1 MSAENSID
9 KVHLRIVRN
18 HMTIIEAIIQGVVQ
32 GLTEFL
38 PVSSSGHLTI
48 TQHILGIDMEG
59 GNLFFN
65 VMLHIGTL
73 VAVIAFYHK
82 LIWRLIKA
90 FFSMIGDIFTGKF
103 KWKELSDDKRM
114 VIMVI
119 IGLVPLFLL
128 FLPVPGT
135 GMKLKDFVES
145 FNTDKYFI
153 VVGICLLLTSLLLF
167 IGNRC
172 SRSAVPLKHAK
183 NGGEAGRTSMN
194 VLDAIVIGITQCF
207 ATLPGLSRSG
217 STLSA
222 GQMRGLNKQTAL
234 DYTFILGTPAI
245 VAAALLE
252 GKDALEAGTAQ
263 LTDNILPIIIG
274 MVVSAVVGYLAIA
287 LFKWLLKTDKM
298 IIFIIY
304 TAIVGIAVIVISV
317 MEMQSGVNLF
327 SGAPL

>member
-1 MSAENSID
+1 
-9 KVHLRIVRN
+9 
-18 HMTIIEAIIQGVVQ
+18 MTIIDAIIQGVVQ

-48 TQHILGIDMEG
+48 TQHVLGINLEG

-73 VAVIAFYHK
+73 AAVIAFYHK

-90 FFSMIGDIFTGKF
+90 FFSMIGEIFTGKF
-103 KWKELSDDKRM
+103 KWKKLSDDKRM

-119 IGLVPLFLL
+119 IGLLPLALL

-135 GMKLKDFVES
+135 DMKLKDYVES

-153 VVGICLLLTSLLLF
+153 VVGICLLLTSILLLL
-167 IGNRC
+167 GSVC
-172 SRSAVPLKHAK
+172 SKRAKPMKHAK
-183 NGGEAGRTSMN
+183 DSGETGRTAMN
-194 VLDAIVIGITQCF
+194 VLDAIVVGVTQCL

-217 STLSA
+217 STLAA

-245 VAAALLE
+245 IAAALLE
-252 GKDALEAGTAQ
+252 GKEALEAGTEQ
-263 LTDNILPIIIG
+263 LTANIVPIIVG
-274 MVVSAVVGYLAIA
+274 MVVAAVVGYLAIA

-304 TAIVGIAVIVISV
+304 TAVVGIAVIVISII
-317 MEMQSGVNLF
+317 EMNSGVNLF
-327 SGAPL
+327 SGAPLT

>member
-1 MSAENSID
+1 
-9 KVHLRIVRN
+9 
-18 HMTIIEAIIQGVVQ
+18 MTIIDAIIQGIVQ

-38 PVSSSGHLTI
+38 PVSSSGHLAI
-48 TQHILGIDMEG
+48 TQHVLGIDLEG

-73 VAVIAFYHK
+73 AAVIAFYHK

-90 FFSMIGDIFTGKF
+90 FFSLIGDIFIGKF

-119 IGLVPLFLL
+119 IGLLPLALL
-128 FLPVPGT
+128 FVPVPGT

-145 FNTDKYFI
+145 FNTPKYFI
-153 VVGICLLLTSLLLF
+153 VVGICLLLTSILLF
-167 IGNRC
+167 IGDRC
-172 SRSAVPLKHAK
+172 SRSVVPMKHSK
-183 NGGEAGRTSMN
+183 NPSTGRTSLN
-194 VLDAIVIGITQCF
+194 VLDALVVGVTQCF

-217 STLSA
+217 STLAS

-245 VAAALLE
+245 IAAALLE
-252 GKDALEAGTAQ
+252 GKDALEQGTAQ
-263 LTDNILPIIIG
+263 LSENLIPMLVG
-274 MVVSAVVGYLAIA
+274 MAVAAVVGYLAIA

-304 TAIVGIAVIVISV
+304 TAVVGLAVIVVSII
-317 MEMQSGVNLF
+317 EMNIGVNLF
-327 SGAPL
+327 SEAAL

>member
-1 MSAENSID
+1 
-9 KVHLRIVRN
+9 
-18 HMTIIEAIIQGVVQ
+18 MTIIEAVIQGVVQ

-73 VAVIAFYHK
+73 IAVVAFYHK

-119 IGLVPLFLL
+119 IGLPPLALL

-153 VVGICLLLTSLLLF
+153 VVGICLLITSILLF
-167 IGNRC
+167 LGNLC
-172 SRSAVPLKHAK
+172 SRRNVSMKHAK
-183 NGGEAGRTSMN
+183 SSDNGRTGMN

-217 STLSA
+217 STLAA

-245 VAAALLE
+245 IAAALLE
-252 GKDALEAGTAQ
+252 GKDALEAGTAS
-263 LTDNILPIIIG
+263 LTANFVPILVG
-274 MVVSAVVGYLAIA
+274 MATAAVVGYLAIA

-304 TAIVGIAVIVISV
+304 TALVGIAVIVISI
-317 MEMQSGVNLF
+317 MEMQSGTNLF
-327 SGAPL
+327 SGATL

>member
-1 MSAENSID
+1 
-9 KVHLRIVRN
+9 
-18 HMTIIEAIIQGVVQ
+18 MTILDAIIQGVVQ

-38 PVSSSGHLTI
+38 PISSSGHLTI
-48 TQHILGIDMEG
+48 TQHILGLDLEG

-73 VAVIAFYHK
+73 VAVVAFYHK
-82 LIWRLIKA
+82 LIRRLIKA
-90 FFSMIGDIFTGKF
+90 FFSLIGDIFTGKF

-119 IGLVPLFLL
+119 IGLLPLVLL
-128 FLPVPGT
+128 FVPVPGT

-145 FNTDKYFI
+145 FNTSKYFI
-153 VVGICLLLTSLLLF
+153 VVGICLLLTSILLF

-172 SRSAVPLKHAK
+172 SRSDVPMKHAK
-183 NGGEAGRTSMN
+183 NGEAGRTSLN
-194 VLDAIVIGITQCF
+194 VVDALVVGLTQCF

-217 STLSA
+217 STLSV

-245 VAAALLE
+245 IAAALLE
-252 GKDALEAGTAQ
+252 GKDALEGGLDTIKA
-263 LTDNILPIIIG
+263 DIVPILIG
-274 MVVSAVVGYLAIA
+274 MAVSAVVGYLAIA

-304 TAIVGIAVIVISV
+304 TAIVGSAVIVISV

-327 SGAPL
+327 SGAPLT

>member
-1 MSAENSID
+1 
-9 KVHLRIVRN
+9 
-18 HMTIIEAIIQGVVQ
+18 MTIVEAIIQGAVQ

-48 TQHILGIDMEG
+48 TQHVLGIDMEG

-114 VIMVI
+114 VLMVI
-119 IGLVPLFLL
+119 IGLIPLLLL
-128 FLPVPGT
+128 FIPIPGT
-135 GMKLKDFVES
+135 DMKLKDLVES

-153 VVGICLLLTSLLLF
+153 VVGICLLITSLLLF
-167 IGNRC
+167 IGSRC
-172 SRSAVPLKHAK
+172 SRSTVPMKHAK

-194 VLDAIVIGITQCF
+194 VLDAITIGITQCF

-217 STLSA
+217 STLSV
-222 GQMRGLNKQTAL
+222 GQMRGLNTQTAL

-245 VAAALLE
+245 IAAALLE
-252 GKDALEAGTAQ
+252 GKDALEEGTEQ
-263 LTDNILPIIIG
+263 LTANLLPIIIG
-274 MVVSAVVGYLAIA
+274 MVVAAVVGYLAIA

-304 TAIVGIAVIVISV
+304 TAVVGLAVVVISII
-317 MEMQSGVNLF
+317 EMQTGVNLF
-327 SGAPL
+327 SGAPLT

>member
-1 MSAENSID
+1 
-9 KVHLRIVRN
+9 
-18 HMTIIEAIIQGVVQ
+18 MTILDAIIQGVVQ

-48 TQHILGIDMEG
+48 TQHILGLDLEG

-73 VAVIAFYHK
+73 VAVVAFYHK

-90 FFSMIGDIFTGKF
+90 FFSLIGDIFTGKF

-119 IGLVPLFLL
+119 IGLLPLVLL
-128 FLPVPGT
+128 FVPVPGT

-145 FNTDKYFI
+145 FNTSKYFI
-153 VVGICLLLTSLLLF
+153 VVGICLLLTSILLF

-172 SRSAVPLKHAK
+172 SRSDVPMKHAK
-183 NGGEAGRTSMN
+183 GGEAGRTSLN
-194 VLDAIVIGITQCF
+194 VVDALVVGLTQCF

-217 STLSA
+217 STLSV

-245 VAAALLE
+245 IAAALLE
-252 GKDALEAGTAQ
+252 GKDALEGGLDTIKAD
-263 LTDNILPIIIG
+263 LVPILIG
-274 MVVSAVVGYLAIA
+274 MAVSAVVGYLAIA

-304 TAIVGIAVIVISV
+304 TAIIGIAVIVISV
-317 MEMQSGVNLF
+317 MEMQSGVNLL
-327 SGAPL
+327 SGAPLT

>member
-1 MSAENSID
+1 
-9 KVHLRIVRN
+9 
-18 HMTIIEAIIQGVVQ
+18 MTIIEAIIQGVVQ

-48 TQHILGIDMEG
+48 TQHVLGIDLEG
-59 GNLFFN
+59 NNLFFN

-73 VAVIAFYHK
+73 VAVVAFYHK

-119 IGLVPLFLL
+119 IGLLPLMLL
-128 FLPVPGT
+128 FIPVPGT
-135 GMKLKDFVES
+135 DMKLKDLVES
-145 FNTDKYFI
+145 FNTEKYFI
-153 VVGICLLLTSLLLF
+153 VVGICLLLTSILLL
-167 IGNRC
+167 IGSLC
-172 SRSAVPLKHAK
+172 SRRQKPMKHA
-183 NGGEAGRTSMN
+183 NGGEEGRTSMN
-194 VLDAIVIGITQCF
+194 VLDAITVGITQCF

-217 STLSA
+217 STLSV
-222 GQMRGLNKQTAL
+222 GLMRGLNKQTAL

-245 VAAALLE
+245 IAAALLE
-252 GKDALEAGTAQ
+252 GKDALEGGTEQITA
-263 LTDNILPIIIG
+263 DIVPIVIG
-274 MVVSAVVGYLAIA
+274 MIAAAVVGYLAIA
-287 LFKWLLKTDKM
+287 LFKWLLKTDMM

-304 TAIVGIAVIVISV
+304 TAVVGIAVIVISI

-327 SGAPL
+327 TGAPLT

>member
-1 MSAENSID
+1 
-9 KVHLRIVRN
+9 
-18 HMTIIEAIIQGVVQ
+18 MTILEAVIQGIVQ

-38 PVSSSGHLTI
+38 PVSSSGHLAI
-48 TQHILGIDMEG
+48 TQHVLGINLES

-90 FFSMIGDIFTGKF
+90 FFGIFGDIFTGKF
-103 KWKELSDDKRM
+103 KWSELSDDKRM

-119 IGLVPLFLL
+119 IGLLPLALL
-128 FLPVPGT
+128 FVPVPGT

-145 FNTDKYFI
+145 FNTPKYFI
-153 VVGICLLLTSLLLF
+153 VVGICLLLTSILLF

-172 SRSAVPLKHAK
+172 SKNTVPMKHSR
-183 NGGEAGRTSMN
+183 GGENGRTSMN
-194 VLDAIVIGITQCF
+194 VLDAIVVGIIQCF

-217 STLSA
+217 STLAA

-245 VAAALLE
+245 IAAALLE
-252 GKDALEAGTAQ
+252 GKEALEQGTAQ
-263 LTDNILPIIIG
+263 LTENIVPILIG
-274 MVVSAVVGYLAIA
+274 MAVAAVVGYLSIA

-304 TAIVGIAVIVISV
+304 TAVVGAAVIVISV

-327 SGAPL
+327 SGAPIV

>member
-1 MSAENSID
+1 
-9 KVHLRIVRN
+9 
-18 HMTIIEAIIQGVVQ
+18 MTIIEAIIQGAVQ

-48 TQHILGIDMEG
+48 TQHILGVDMEG

-119 IGLVPLFLL
+119 IGLIPLFLL

-327 SGAPL
+327 SGAPLT

>member
-1 MSAENSID
+1 
-9 KVHLRIVRN
+9 
-18 HMTIIEAIIQGVVQ
+18 MTIIDAIIQGVVQ

-48 TQHILGIDMEG
+48 TQHILGLDLEG

-73 VAVIAFYHK
+73 VAVVAFYHK

-119 IGLVPLFLL
+119 IGLLPLVLL
-128 FLPVPGT
+128 FVPVPGT

-145 FNTDKYFI
+145 FNTSKYFI
-153 VVGICLLLTSLLLF
+153 VVGICLLLTSILLF

-172 SRSAVPLKHAK
+172 SRSTVPMKHAK
-183 NGGEAGRTSMN
+183 NGEAGRTSMN
-194 VLDAIVIGITQCF
+194 IVDALVIGVTQCF

-217 STLSA
+217 STLAA

-245 VAAALLE
+245 IAAALLE
-252 GKDALEAGTAQ
+252 GKDALEGGLDTIKAD
-263 LTDNILPIIIG
+263 LVPILIG
-274 MVVSAVVGYLAIA
+274 MAVSAVVGYLAIA

-304 TAIVGIAVIVISV
+304 TAVVGIAVIVISI
-317 MEMQSGVNLF
+317 MEMQSGLNLF
-327 SGAPL
+327 SGAPLT

>member
-1 MSAENSID
+1 
-9 KVHLRIVRN
+9 
-18 HMTIIEAIIQGVVQ
+18 
-32 GLTEFL
+32 
-38 PVSSSGHLTI
+38 
-48 TQHILGIDMEG
+48 MEG

-327 SGAPL
+327 SGAPLT

>member
-1 MSAENSID
+1 
-9 KVHLRIVRN
+9 
-18 HMTIIEAIIQGVVQ
+18 MTIVEAIIQGVVQ

-48 TQHILGIDMEG
+48 TQHVLGLDLEG

-73 VAVIAFYHK
+73 VAVVAFYHK

-103 KWKELSDDKRM
+103 RWKELSDDKRM

-119 IGLVPLFLL
+119 IGLLPLALL

-145 FNTDKYFI
+145 FNTSKYFI
-153 VVGICLLLTSLLLF
+153 VVGICLLLTSILLF

-172 SRSAVPLKHAK
+172 SRSDVPMKHAK
-183 NGGEAGRTSMN
+183 GGETGRTSMN
-194 VLDAIVIGITQCF
+194 VVDALVVGLTQCF

-217 STLSA
+217 STLSV

-245 VAAALLE
+245 IAAAVLE
-252 GKDALEAGTAQ
+252 GKDALESGMDAISAD
-263 LTDNILPIIIG
+263 LVPIIVG

-287 LFKWLLKTDKM
+287 LFKWLLRTDKM

-304 TAIVGIAVIVISV
+304 TAIIGIAVIVISIL
-317 MEMQSGVNLF
+317 EMRSGVNLF
-327 SGAPL
+327 SSAPLT

>member
-1 MSAENSID
+1 
-9 KVHLRIVRN
+9 
-18 HMTIIEAIIQGVVQ
+18 MTIVDAIIQGVVQ

-48 TQHILGIDMEG
+48 TQHVLGIDLEG
-59 GNLFFN
+59 NNLFFN

-73 VAVIAFYHK
+73 VAVVAFYHK
-82 LIWRLIKA
+82 LIWRMIKA

-119 IGLVPLFLL
+119 IGLLPLMLL
-128 FLPVPGT
+128 FIPVPGT
-135 GMKLKDFVES
+135 DMKLKDLVES
-145 FNTDKYFI
+145 FNTEKYFI
-153 VVGICLLLTSLLLF
+153 VVGICLLLTSTLLL
-167 IGNRC
+167 IGSLC
-172 SRSAVPLKHAK
+172 SRRAMPMKHAS
-183 NGGEAGRTSMN
+183 GGEEGRTSMN
-194 VLDAIVIGITQCF
+194 VLDAIVVGITQCF

-217 STLSA
+217 STLSV
-222 GQMRGLNKQTAL
+222 GLMRGLNKQTAL

-245 VAAALLE
+245 IAAALLE
-252 GKDALEAGTAQ
+252 GKDALEGGTEQITA
-263 LTDNILPIIIG
+263 DIVPIVIG
-274 MVVSAVVGYLAIA
+274 MIAAAVVGYLAIA

-304 TAIVGIAVIVISV
+304 TAVVGIAVVVISI

-327 SGAPL
+327 TGAPLS